1 MDHFRLPAGAGIA
14 GRRKEAAAAAPTGK
28 NVQNRSL
35 FHQQPEPTRAHHRH
49 YRRPNKAVC
58 LSVPF
63 LRPLP
68 FSAVAEDWPDP
79 AVTVPLLPPLLVT
92 VPPFDAFGPAP
103 DTDECC
109 CCSLRCPNAEC
120 FSLPLLLLLLD
131 RIETVAAD
139 DPDEAGDDVRPAG
152 DRTETRF
159 LFTKRDG
166 LPGNLDLPMVVE
178 LVGCGLE
185 DGCGCVRAPTCCTF
199 LSAATTAGGGPWGC
213 RAAAMCG
220 RKLH

>member
-14 GRRKEAAAAAPTGK
+14 GCRKEVAAAAAAPTGK

-35 FHQQPEPTRAHHRH
+35 F
-49 YRRPNKAVC
+49 
-58 LSVPF
+58 
-63 LRPLP
+63 
-68 FSAVAEDWPDP
+68 
-79 AVTVPLLPPLLVT
+79 
-92 VPPFDAFGPAP
+92 
-103 DTDECC
+103 
-109 CCSLRCPNAEC
+109 
-120 FSLPLLLLLLD
+120 
-131 RIETVAAD
+131 
-139 DPDEAGDDVRPAG
+139 PAG
-152 DRTETRF
+152 DRTDTRF

-213 RAAAMCG
+213 RAAAMWCT
-220 RKLH
+220 